1 MSPTEKTDNNIHEP
15 EVTETPRLRPF
26 VAPCRQLT
34 PTAPLRWLKQGWQ
47 DFKQAPLLS
56 MVYGSLFMLA
66 SWVIALWSWQVG
78 SFTMLIV
85 LFSAFVFLGP
95 ALAMGLYSVSCQLD
109 RGMKPRIGFCLK
121 QGRKRLGNQLVF
133 AFALLVIFLV
143 WARAAAI
150 VNIFLPMARS
160 PDFSELLTF
169 LIIGSVVGLLFTL
182 IVYAASVFSLPMIM
196 DRDVDAITAV
206 LSSINAVLKNKA
218 AMLLWALII
227 LGSVLV
233 GFLTLFL
240 GFIVTLPVIGYASW
254 RGYRETIIGDEW
266 QQDPETAA

>member
-1 MSPTEKTDNNIHEP
+1 MSPTEETHTNEHGP
-15 EVTETPRLRPF
+15 EAKESIRLRPF
-26 VAPCRQLT
+26 VAPCRQLA
-34 PTAPLRWLKQGWQ
+34 PTAPLRWLKQGFQ
-47 DFKQAPLLS
+47 DFRQAPVLS
-56 MVYGSLFMLA
+56 MVYGALFMLA
-66 SWVIALWSWQVG
+66 SWLIALWSWQVG

-85 LFSAFVFLGP
+85 LFAAFVFLGP

-121 QGRKRLGNQLVF
+121 QGRKRLGNQMVF
-133 AFALLVIFLV
+133 AFALLVVFLV

-160 PDFSELLTF
+160 PNFSELLTF
-169 LIIGSVVGLLFTL
+169 LIIGSVVGLLFAL
-182 IVYAASVFSLPMIM
+182 VVYCASVFSLPMIM
-196 DRDVDAITAV
+196 DREVDAITAV
-206 LSSINAVLKNKA
+206 LTSINAVLNNKA

-227 LGSVLV
+227 LGSVLL

-240 GFIVTLPVIGYASW
+240 AFVVTLPVIGYASW

-266 QQDPETAA
+266 PQDPDTAS

>member
-1 MSPTEKTDNNIHEP
+1 MSPTEETNHNTQAP
-15 EVTETPRLRPF
+15 EATASVRLRPF
-26 VAPCRQLT
+26 IAPCRQIS
-34 PTAPLRWLKQGWQ
+34 PTAPLRWLKQGFQ
-47 DFKQAPLLS
+47 DFKRAPLLS
-56 MVYGSLFMLA
+56 MAYGAIFMLA
-66 SWVIALWSWQVG
+66 SWLIALWSWQVG

-85 LFSAFVFLGP
+85 LFAAFVFLGP

-109 RGMKPRIGFCLK
+109 RGMKPRIGFCLT
-121 QGRKRLGNQLVF
+121 QGKKRLGNQMVF

-160 PDFSELLTF
+160 PNPSELMTF

-182 IVYAASVFSLPMIM
+182 VVYCASVFSLPMIM
-196 DRDVDAITAV
+196 DREVDAITAV
-206 LSSINAVLKNKA
+206 LSSVNAVLKNKA

-227 LGSVLV
+227 LGSVLL

-240 GFIVTLPVIGYASW
+240 GFVIILPIIGYASW

-266 QQDPETAA
+266 QQDPDTAA

>member
-1 MSPTEKTDNNIHEP
+1 MPPTEKTETNHPEP
-15 EVTETPRLRPF
+15 EATESARLRPF
-26 VAPCRQLT
+26 IAPCRQIA
-34 PTAPLRWLKQGWQ
+34 PTAPLRWLKQGFQ

-56 MVYGSLFMLA
+56 MAYGALFMLA
-66 SWVIALWSWQVG
+66 SWLIALWSWQVG
-78 SFTMLIV
+78 SFSMLIV
-85 LFSAFVFLGP
+85 LFAAFVFLGP

-121 QGRKRLGNQLVF
+121 QGRKRLGNQMVF

-160 PDFSELLTF
+160 PNFSELLTF
-169 LIIGSVVGLLFTL
+169 LIIGSVVGLLFAL
-182 IVYAASVFSLPMIM
+182 VIYCASVFSLPMIM
-196 DRDVDAITAV
+196 DREVDGITAV
-206 LSSINAVLKNKA
+206 LTSINAVLNNKA

-227 LGSVLV
+227 LGSVLL

-240 GFIVTLPVIGYASW
+240 AFTVTLPVIGYASW

-266 QQDPETAA
+266 EQDPETAA